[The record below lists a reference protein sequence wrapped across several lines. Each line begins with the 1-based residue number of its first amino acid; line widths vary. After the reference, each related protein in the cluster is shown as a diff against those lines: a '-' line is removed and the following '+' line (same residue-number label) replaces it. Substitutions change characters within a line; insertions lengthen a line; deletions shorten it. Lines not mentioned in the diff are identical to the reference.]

1 MMKKTLTVSL
11 SQRKMEDLL
20 EKQKEVNDQLQ
31 MAEDDVAQ
39 VNDVLAMLHDSKEV
53 RTNRHTHSCVSC
65 HTPAVSTPLFMTKGV
80 FKGTVHP
87 SSCLI

>member
-1 MMKKTLTVSL
+1 MMNKTLTVSL

-39 VNDVLAMLHDSKEV
+39 VNDVLTMLHDSKEV
-53 RTNRHTHSCVSC
+53 RTSRHTHGCISGN
-65 HTPAVSTPLFMTKGV
+65 TPAVSTPLFRTKGV

>member
-1 MMKKTLTVSL
+1 MVNKTLTVSL

-39 VNDVLAMLHDSKEV
+39 VNDVLTMLHDSKEV
-53 RTNRHTHSCVSC
+53 RTNT
-65 HTPAVSTPLFMTKGV
+65 FQD
-80 FKGTVHP
+80 
-87 SSCLI
+87 

>member
-1 MMKKTLTVSL
+1 MMNKTLTVSL

-39 VNDVLAMLHDSKEV
+39 VNDVLTMLHDSKEV
-53 RTNRHTHSCVSC
+53 RTNT
-65 HTPAVSTPLFMTKGV
+65 FQD
-80 FKGTVHP
+80 
-87 SSCLI
+87 